1 MTTPVRLDDALVQQ
15 AAAEARINRRSTPKQ
30 IEFWAEIGRA
40 IAAKVSAEDLIAI
53 AQGIRQ
59 VKVEAVTPAPVTSED
74 IWAEVDAVR
83 ESGELSRTLARGRT
97 LYQASTE
104 HPGYLEALH
113 PGGQKVIGSF
123 KNGQFEP
130 LNDRDD
136 AA

>member
-15 AAAEARINRRSTPKQ
+15 AAAEARIHRRSTPKQ
-30 IEFWAEIGRA
+30 IEFWADIGRA
-40 IAAKVSAEDLIAI
+40 IAREVSAEDLIAI
-53 AQGIRQ
+53 AQGIRR
-59 VKVEAVTPAPVTSED
+59 VTVEAVTPAPVTSDD

-113 PGGQKVIGSF
+113 PSGQKTVGQF
-123 KNGQFEP
+123 KNGQFEV
-130 LNDRDD
+130 LKDRDD